1 VFARNYCTSYGF
13 GDAGLQL
20 EDKLTNIKVYGNRF
34 HNLAGLAIKK
44 ENSYGNEVD
53 IYDNLVS

>member
-20 EDKLTNIKVYGNRF
+20 EDKLANIRVYGNTF
-34 HNLAGLAIKK
+34 HNLAGLAIKH
-44 ENSYGNEVD
+44 ETSNRNNIE
-53 IYDNLVS
+53 IFNNIVS